1 MMKYRREIDGLRAL
15 AIVPVIL
22 FHAGLAGFSGGYVGV
37 DVFFVISGYLITTI
51 LVTELNSKTYSI
63 VNFYERRARRILPAL
78 FVMLAVTLPIAYGLL
93 NPADLRAYAK
103 SLLGSVLFLA
113 NVTAYMQSG
122 YFDAASD
129 IKPLMHLWS
138 LAIEEQYYV
147 FFPVLLAFLWKF
159 RQAKVMTVVALIS
172 AISLLIAEIKLN
184 KDVSIAFF
192 YLHSRAWELGVGAL
206 LALKLQAS
214 VKPRAFE
221 ISPTARQVLAFS
233 GLAMIVYA
241 IVSFD
246 KSMRFPG
253 VSALVPVSGALLVIA
268 FATSETWAGR
278 LLRARWMVGIGLV
291 SYSAYLWHQPIF
303 AFARYQSPNHLG
315 QSVLIGLIFL
325 TVAIAYLSWRFVEAP
340 FRSKAFMTRRYI
352 AILTFSGIVL
362 FCAAAVLINV
372 KQGFPERYPKEVA
385 SAFDPYK
392 VKEGKFCDFK
402 KVAGVDDLDFCEF
415 GDAVS
420 KINVVLYGDSH
431 ASSLLGDLHEE
442 FKNKKIKGLRVRL
455 LNCNH
460 TIPSML
466 NGKPTDSAVNAAKR
480 CASNFDN
487 LVEFVK
493 SNADAV
499 VVSARWTI
507 KMYPVVG
514 LLKDASF
521 DNQEGGVEYH
531 KNPSAH
537 YAPTDTGVWVTD
549 GEWKRQAVWRFLQK
563 LLATQKQ
570 VLVVYPVPEVG
581 WDLPL
586 YNFSTYL
593 QTGNVP
599 SDVSTSRA
607 LYKTRNQFMLETLDD
622 KRMDSIVRIRPEDFF
637 CKVGDGQ
644 RCMAQVNWQPFYYDT
659 NHLASAGAKPIASAI
674 SQSLAGK

>member
-1 MMKYRREIDGLRAL
+1 MKYRREIDGLRAL

-22 FHAGLAGFSGGYVGV
+22 FHAGFVGLSGGYVGV

-51 LVTELNSKTYSI
+51 LAAELNNNAYSI

-147 FFPVLLAFLWKF
+147 LFPVLLAFLWKF
-159 RQAKVMTVVALIS
+159 RQAKVMAVVSLIS
-172 AISLLIAEIKLN
+172 AISLLTAEIKLN
-184 KDVSIAFF
+184 KDASIAFF

-206 LALKLQAS
+206 LALMMQAS
-214 VKPRAFE
+214 AKPKILDIRA
-221 ISPTARQVLAFS
+221 SVRQVLALG

-246 KSMRFPG
+246 KGMRFPG
-253 VSALVPVSGALLVIA
+253 VSALVPVLGAVFVIA
-268 FATSETWAGR
+268 FATPETWAGK
-278 LLRARWMVGIGLV
+278 LLGARWFVGVGLI

-315 QSVLIGLIFL
+315 QPVLMGLIFL
-325 TVAIAYLSWRFVEAP
+325 TGAIAYLSWRFVEAP
-340 FRSKAFMTRRYI
+340 CRNKAFMTRRSVVI
-352 AILTFSGIVL
+352 MALSGIVL
-362 FCAAAVLINV
+362 FSAFAVLINV
-372 KQGFPERYPKEVA
+372 KQGFPERYPKEFA

-392 VKEGKFCDFK
+392 VKEGKFCDFR

-415 GDAVS
+415 GDAAS
-420 KINVVLYGDSH
+420 KTTVVLYGDSH

-537 YAPTDTGVWVTD
+537 YAPTDAGVWVTD
-549 GEWKRQAVWRFLQK
+549 GEWKQQAVWRFLQK

-599 SDVSTSRA
+599 SDVSTSRV
-607 LYKTRNQFMLETLDD
+607 LYRTRNQFMLDTLDD
-622 KRMDSIVRIRPEDFF
+622 KRMDAIVRIRPEDFF

-659 NHLASAGAKPIASAI
+659 NHLTSAGAKPIAAAI

>member
-1 MMKYRREIDGLRAL
+1 MMKYRREIDGLRGL

-22 FHAGLAGFSGGYVGV
+22 FHAGFVGFSGGYVGV

-51 LVTELNSKTYSI
+51 LAAELNSNAYSI

-93 NPADLRAYAK
+93 NPSDLRAYAK

-147 FFPVLLAFLWKF
+147 FFPVLLALLWKF
-159 RQAKVMTVVALIS
+159 KQAKVIAVVAAIS
-172 AISLLIAEIKLN
+172 SLSLLIAEIKLN
-184 KDVSIAFF
+184 KDASIAFF

-206 LALKLQAS
+206 LALMLWHSTKLR
-214 VKPRAFE
+214 VFEVRA
-221 ISPTARQVLAFS
+221 AAKQVLALG

-246 KSMRFPG
+246 KGMRFPG
-253 VSALVPVSGALLVIA
+253 VSALVPVVGALLVIA
-268 FATSETWAGR
+268 FATPETWAGR
-278 LLRARWMVGIGLV
+278 LLGARLMVGVGLV

-303 AFARYQSPNHLG
+303 AFARYQSPNHLD

-325 TVAIAYLSWRFVEAP
+325 TGAIAYLSWRFVEAP
-340 FRSKAFMTRRYI
+340 FRNKAFMTRRST
-352 AILTFSGIVL
+352 AILAFSGIAL
-362 FCAAAVLINV
+362 FSAAAVLINV
-372 KQGFPERYPKEVA
+372 KQGFPERYPKEFA

-402 KVAGVDDLDFCEF
+402 KVAGIDDLDFCEF
-415 GDAVS
+415 GDAAS
-420 KINVVLYGDSH
+420 KITVVLYGDSH

-442 FKNKKIKGLRVRL
+442 FKNKKVKGLRVRL

-466 NGKPTDSAVNAAKR
+466 NGKPTDSAVNAAKH

-507 KMYPVVG
+507 KMYPVAG
-514 LLKDASF
+514 LLEDSSF
-521 DNQEGGVEYH
+521 DNREGGIEYH
-531 KNPSAH
+531 KNPSAS
-537 YAPTDTGVWVTD
+537 YAPTDAGVWVAD

-563 LLATQKQ
+563 LLTTQKQ

-622 KRMDSIVRIRPEDFF
+622 KRLDSIVRIRPEDFF

-659 NHLASAGAKPIASAI
+659 NHLASAGAKPIAAAI

>member
-1 MMKYRREIDGLRAL
+1 MKYRREIDGLRAL

-22 FHAGLAGFSGGYVGV
+22 FHAGIAGFSGGYVGV

-51 LVTELNSKTYSI
+51 LGTELNSNAYSI

-78 FVMLAVTLPIAYGLL
+78 FVMLAVTLPVAYGLL

-159 RQAKVMTVVALIS
+159 RQAKVMAVVALIS
-172 AISLLIAEIKLN
+172 VLSLLIAEIKLN
-184 KDVSIAFF
+184 QDASIAFF

-206 LALKLQAS
+206 LALMLQAS
-214 VKPRAFE
+214 TKPKVFE
-221 ISPTARQVLAFS
+221 IPGPARQVLALS
-233 GLAMIVYA
+233 GLVMIVYA

-246 KSMRFPG
+246 KGMRFPG
-253 VSALVPVSGALLVIA
+253 VSALVPVLGALLVIA
-268 FATSETWAGR
+268 YATSETWAGR
-278 LLRARWMVGIGLV
+278 LLGARWMVGVGLV

-315 QSVLIGLIFL
+315 QPFLIGLIFL
-325 TVAIAYLSWRFVEAP
+325 TGAIAYLSWRFVEAP
-340 FRSKAFMTRRYI
+340 FRNKAFMTQRTI
-352 AILTFSGIVL
+352 AIVAFSGIAL
-362 FCAAAVLINV
+362 LSAAAVLINV
-372 KQGFPERYPKEVA
+372 KQGFPERYPKEFA

-415 GDAVS
+415 GDGVS
-420 KINVVLYGDSH
+420 KTTVILYGDSH

-460 TIPSML
+460 TVPSML

-507 KMYPVVG
+507 KMYPVASMLEEV
-514 LLKDASF
+514 SF
-521 DNQEGGVEYH
+521 DNHEGGLEYH

-537 YAPTDTGVWVTD
+537 YAPTDAGVWVTD

-622 KRMDSIVRIRPEDFF
+622 KRLDAIVRIRPEDFF
-637 CKVGDGQ
+637 CKVGDGR
-644 RCMAQVNWQPFYYDT
+644 RCMAQANWQPFYYDT
-659 NHLASAGAKPIASAI
+659 NHLASAGAKPIAAAI